1 MKAPTQVTFVR
12 PDQSPENIVAETSS
26 TAQPQTH
33 VRYHGLDALRGFA
46 MMLGIVLHAALSYF
60 LAESGYGVFW
70 PQDNQQSPLSQYIF
84 DFIHSWRM
92 PTFFILAGFF
102 AHLVLERRSTKHFFR
117 DRIKRILLPF
127 IIFGIVMATILPT
140 IWDLGIERTFKFTN
154 PIDIPLG
161 DQTIGHLWFIYHL
174 IYLYAILLA
183 ARWIASKIK
192 KPIPLGR
199 VLLWT
204 FVNRW
209 QAPFIILIAFV
220 ITALYTVGNEDKK
233 LWPIDPFDFIYSL
246 TPFLFGYGL
255 YKRRQL
261 VNQLASNQLLIP
273 TLIVA
278 TVSFIAQEWL
288 QQIVGDDDALGL
300 LLILAIAT
308 STVCYSLG
316 LIGLFQ
322 RIFTTQSDKIR
333 WIADSSYWVY
343 IMHLPVVLLVA
354 YSLFELNWPAELK
367 FIIVCVITAGLGF
380 LTYWIFIRYTIIG
393 TMLNGKRIRGKVGNI
408 SPPPSNNTPEH
419 MEPVTQP
426 TS

>member
-1 MKAPTQVTFVR
+1 MKDSSQVTFVR
-12 PDQSPENIVAETSS
+12 PDQSQEISVAETSH
-26 TAQPQTH
+26 TTQPQTAI
-33 VRYHGLDALRGFA
+33 RYHGLDALRGFA

-70 PQDNQQSPLSQYIF
+70 PQDNEQSALSQYIF

-102 AHLVLERRSTKHFFR
+102 AHLVLERRSTKYFFR
-117 DRIKRILLPF
+117 DRVKRILLPF
-127 IIFGIVMATILPT
+127 IIFGIITATIIPT
-140 IWDLGIERTFKFTN
+140 IWDLGIERTFKFYN
-154 PIDIPLG
+154 PLTIPLG
-161 DQTIGHLWFIYHL
+161 DQSIGHLWFIYHL
-174 IYLYAILLA
+174 IYLYAILLV

-192 KPIPLGR
+192 RPIPLGR

-209 QAPFIILIAFV
+209 QAPFIILITVV
-220 ITALYTVGNEDKK
+220 ITALYTVGNEEKK
-233 LWPIDPFDFIYSL
+233 LWPVDPFDFIYSL

-255 YKRRQL
+255 YKRREL
-261 VNQLASNQLLIP
+261 VNQLASNRLLIP
-273 TLIVA
+273 TLAVA
-278 TVSFIAQEWL
+278 TVSFITQEWL
-288 QQIVGDDDALGL
+288 QQIVGEDDPLGL

-322 RIFTTQSDKIR
+322 RIFTIQNDKIR

-354 YSLFELNWPAELK
+354 YSLFELSWPAELK
-367 FIIVCVITAGLGF
+367 FIIVCVVTAALGF
-380 LTYWIFIRYTIIG
+380 LTYWAFIRYTIIG
-393 TMLNGKRIRGKVGNI
+393 TMLNGKRIRGQVGNV
-408 SPPPSNNTPEH
+408 SPPTPNKTQEH
-419 MEPVTQP
+419 MEPVTHP
-426 TS
+426 TT